1 MHQAKLW
8 DYLFQGTA
16 APEVSRTAPKP
27 HGHTQLQGV
36 RTPSAAAWVRKAK
49 AQVSRFIQNLEERQQ
64 QDLSNPPQGSN
75 QDWVR
80 SWYIIHEKR
89 TKSLE
94 RTEQWTQHR
103 MTLLS
108 MENPV
113 AEHPDST
120 GEERTWS
127 CGDGFAVFTWRN
139 GQGLLWTSWYKA
151 QTAFQLLCY
160 LAWLLLCNKPETGVM
175 HDQYMPMR
183 QGNGE
188 KFMAQVLS
196 CWNKTV

>member
-16 APEVSRTAPKP
+16 APEVSRRAPKP
-27 HGHTQLQGV
+27 HDHTQLQGA
-36 RTPSAAAWVRKAK
+36 RTPSTAAWVRKAK

-64 QDLSNPPQGSN
+64 QDLSNPLQGSN

-103 MTLLS
+103 KTLLS

-127 CGDGFAVFTWRN
+127 WWLCCLHLT
-139 GQGLLWTSWYKA
+139 QWTRAAMNFVIQS
-151 QTAFQLLCY
+151 TNSISTFMLFSMAFI
-160 LAWLLLCNKPETGVM
+160 V
-175 HDQYMPMR
+175 
-183 QGNGE
+183 
-188 KFMAQVLS
+188 
-196 CWNKTV
+196 